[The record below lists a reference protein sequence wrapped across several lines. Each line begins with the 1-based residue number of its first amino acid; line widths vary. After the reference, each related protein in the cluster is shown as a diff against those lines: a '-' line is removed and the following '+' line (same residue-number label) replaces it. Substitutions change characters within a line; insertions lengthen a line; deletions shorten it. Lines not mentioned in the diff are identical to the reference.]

1 MEPILVAEPD
11 TTVARAMERA
21 LTAERFEV
29 HIAETGSSALAQL
42 EREPRGLLLLSLEL
56 PDLRGAE
63 VLRRV
68 RRSQALGSLPVIALS
83 TEPDEVDRVLAFEL
97 GVDDFLSKPPSMREL
112 VLRVKAVLR
121 RVRGKRR
128 VARPAV
134 VRVGGL
140 TLLLK
145 SRECQVGDR
154 RLRLTRVESRLLSEL
169 AEQPGRVWRREEL
182 LRRVWPEV
190 ELDPRTVD
198 THVRRLREKLG
209 EDAHLLETVRGVGYR
224 LRSEQSSAQTPLG

>member
-1 MEPILVAEPD
+1 MPGPASQ
-11 TTVARAMERA
+11 
-21 LTAERFEV
+21 
-29 HIAETGSSALAQL
+29 GSITC
-42 EREPRGLLLLSLEL
+42 
-56 PDLRGAE
+56 
-63 VLRRV
+63 
-68 RRSQALGSLPVIALS
+68 RSSALGSLPVIALS

>member
-11 TTVARAMERA
+11 AAVARAMERA
-21 LTAERFEV
+21 LTAERFDV
-29 HIAETGSSALAQL
+29 QIAETGAATLAHL
-42 EREPRGLLLLSLEL
+42 EREPRGLLLLSLEQ

-68 RRSQALGSLPVIALS
+68 RRSQATGRLPVIALS
-83 TEPDEVDRVLAFEL
+83 TDPDEVDRVLAFEL

-128 VARPAV
+128 APRPAV
-134 VRVGGL
+134 VRVGDL

-145 SRECQVGDR
+145 TRECKVGGR
-154 RLRLTRVESRLLSEL
+154 KLRLTRVESRLLGEL
-169 AEQPGRVWRREEL
+169 AGQPGRVWRREEL

-209 EDAHLLETVRGVGYR
+209 EDSHLLETVRGVGYR
-224 LRSEQSSAQTPLG
+224 LRDDQSSAQTPPG

>member
-1 MEPILVAEPD
+1 MESILVAEPD
-11 TTVARAMERA
+11 ASAARAMARA

-29 HIAETGSSALAQL
+29 QIAETGAAALAQL
-42 EREPRGLLLLSLEL
+42 GREPRGLLLLSLEQ

-68 RRSQALGSLPVIALS
+68 RRSQATRSLPVIALS
-83 TEPDEVDRVLAFEL
+83 TDPDEVDRVLAFEL
-97 GVDDFLSKPPSMREL
+97 GVDDFVSKPPSMREL

-128 VARPAV
+128 AARPSV
-134 VRVGGL
+134 VRVGDL

-145 SRECQVGDR
+145 SRECQVRDR
-154 RLRLTRVESRLLSEL
+154 KLHMTRVESRLLGEL
-169 AEQPGRVWRREEL
+169 AERPGRVWRREEL

-209 EDAHLLETVRGVGYR
+209 EDSHLLETVRGVGYR
-224 LRSEQSSAQTPLG
+224 LRGEQSSAQTPPG

>member
-11 TTVARAMERA
+11 LPVARAVQRA
-21 LTAERFEV
+21 LTEERFEV
-29 HIAETGSSALAQL
+29 RLAESGTSALAEL
-42 EREPRGLLLLSLEL
+42 ERTPSGLLLLSLEL
-56 PDLRGAE
+56 PDIRGAE

-68 RRSQALGSLPVIALS
+68 RRSDTLAQLPVIALS
-83 TEPDEVDRVLAFEL
+83 TDPDEVDRVLAFEL
-97 GVDDFLSKPPSMREL
+97 GVDDFVSKPASMREL

-128 VARPAV
+128 APRPEV
-134 VRVGGL
+134 VRVGRL

-145 SRECQVGDR
+145 SREAKVAGRKLQ
-154 RLRLTRVESRLLSEL
+154 LTRVESRLLSEL
-169 AEQPGRVWRREEL
+169 AAQPGRVWRREEL
-182 LRRVWPEV
+182 LHRVWPEV

-209 EDAHLLETVRGVGYR
+209 NDSEVIETVRGVGYR
-224 LRSEQSSAQTPLG
+224 LRSADGSAQSPLT